1 MAAIGPDFKAGYVD
15 LLPVSNADV
24 GVTAAKLL
32 GLDRKPK
39 GTLVGRVMTEAMPNG
54 ATPKGYTGTVSGKPA
69 ANGLQTVLKFQRVLD
84 QRYFDVAGFPGR
96 TVGLPETTKT
106 AGAR

>member
-1 MAAIGPDFKAGYVD
+1 
-15 LLPVSNADV
+15 
-24 GVTAAKLL
+24 
-32 GLDRKPK
+32 
-39 GTLVGRVMTEAMPNG
+39 MTEAMPNG
-54 ATPKGYTGTVSGKPA
+54 QVPKSFAGTIAGKPA